1 MEYVIVG
8 AGPAGVIASETLAAL
23 EPGADITLVTG
34 EPESPYSR
42 MAIPYLLAEDI
53 KEEGTH
59 LRHTSGHFEKLGIK
73 IVHERIAS
81 LDPANK
87 TLSLEGGGSRS
98 YGKLLLA
105 TGAAPVRPPIPGMDL
120 AKVKSCWTLADA
132 RQIIADTKPGDRVV
146 LMGAGFIGCIILEA
160 LVSRKVKL
168 TVIEMADRM
177 VARMMDK
184 TGGDMIGDWCRGQ
197 GVAVLTAT
205 KVTGIEEKVDG
216 SLSLSL
222 EGKEPIEAD
231 LVVCATGVRSN
242 IAFLEGS
249 GIETKQ
255 GVLIDNYMATNVPDI
270 YAAGDVAQGLDF
282 STGEHDVHAIQPTAS
297 EHGRTAARNM
307 AGHKTAYRGSLVMN
321 TLNTLGLI
329 STSYG
334 LWDGTEGG
342 DEVISVDKANSRYLR
357 LSFKGDVLVGALAL
371 GLTQHVGV
379 LRGLIQTKVPLGKWK
394 KVLQDDPHQIMS
406 AYLACVQDATRRH
419 VA

>member
-23 EPGADITLVTG
+23 DPGAAITLVTG

-59 LRHTSGHFEKLGIK
+59 LRHTSGHFDKLGIK
-73 IVHERIAS
+73 VVHERIAAI
-81 LDPANK
+81 DPAKK

-205 KVTGIEEKVDG
+205 KVTGIEEKADG

-270 YAAGDVAQGLDF
+270 YAAGDVAPGLDF

-334 LWDGTEGG
+334 LWDGTPGG

>member
-23 EPGADITLVTG
+23 DPGAAITLVTG

-59 LRHTSGHFEKLGIK
+59 LRHTSGHFDKLGIK
-73 IVHERIAS
+73 VVHERIAAI
-81 LDPANK
+81 DPAKK

-205 KVTGIEEKVDG
+205 KVTGIEEKADG

-334 LWDGTEGG
+334 LWDGTPGG